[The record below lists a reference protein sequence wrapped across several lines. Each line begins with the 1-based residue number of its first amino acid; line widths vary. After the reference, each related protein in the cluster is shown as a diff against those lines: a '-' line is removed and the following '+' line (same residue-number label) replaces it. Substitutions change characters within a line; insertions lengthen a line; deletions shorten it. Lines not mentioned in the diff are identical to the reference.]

1 MGRKKETEA
10 TEENKLTV
18 EEITEEKEV
27 AEPAP
32 EKKKRGRKPKNKEEV
47 KEEAP
52 AEEVKV
58 EEAKAEEPAAEEAPK
73 AEEPATAEETQAE
86 APVLEEAPKEK
97 VNITNPF
104 KGLLEKLK
112 DKNNR
117 LVSILACAVLVL
129 LIAVLVITFLPSNVY
144 KRAIKRADAFYDQGA
159 FADAMTNYIK
169 AENAEKSLVYPV
181 LGTINTAL
189 AIKDEG
195 VKDSYKAAVSNV
207 LLFKHHKEDE
217 KDSYAEFFLLSN
229 EIYAD
234 SPKER
239 LDVLKSGSELFENFS
254 ELNTSL
260 SDAYFDYGVENEN
273 KDVKHALE
281 NFDEALKLS
290 NNAEA
295 QVTKVREVVL
305 TYIDFLN
312 ATDNFDEAESILNKY
327 KETLSLN
334 EEELLSKINLAREL
348 SEIKHELLKN
358 VNDTMKPVYDS
369 FSESFS
375 KETISAIASPLERL
389 MQYDWS
395 EMMQLD
401 GSAAADSLAF
411 SGSQSSYLYAEGGVD
426 PAYTGVGCAMYTYGN
441 YTDENGE
448 NRCGYYFYYGNFKN
462 GKRDGYGIT
471 FVRSASTSFK
481 AFEGEW
487 KEDAPNGFGVM
498 YESDKY
504 DYTSL
509 AKCLIVTYGEFK
521 NGLQDKEMTILAAL
535 NEHPDTFFTTTYE
548 ASEGVVP
555 YLEGDLTDYG
565 IIGEAPS
572 NKKLIVVA
580 PSVTD
585 GYEYFFTVFIN
596 EGEKLG
602 VEGFK

>member
-1 MGRKKETEA
+1 KE
-10 TEENKLTV
+10 
-18 EEITEEKEV
+18 
-27 AEPAP
+27 
-32 EKKKRGRKPKNKEEV
+32 G
-47 KEEAP
+47 
-52 AEEVKV
+52 
-58 EEAKAEEPAAEEAPK
+58 
-73 AEEPATAEETQAE
+73 QA
-86 APVLEEAPKEK
+86 
-97 VNITNPF
+97 
-104 KGLLEKLK
+104 
-112 DKNNR
+112 
-117 LVSILACAVLVL
+117 
-129 LIAVLVITFLPSNVY
+129 
-144 KRAIKRADAFYDQGA
+144 
-159 FADAMTNYIK
+159 
-169 AENAEKSLVYPV
+169 
-181 LGTINTAL
+181 
-189 AIKDEG
+189 
-195 VKDSYKAAVSNV
+195 
-207 LLFKHHKEDE
+207 
-217 KDSYAEFFLLSN
+217 
-229 EIYAD
+229 
-234 SPKER
+234 
-239 LDVLKSGSELFENFS
+239 LFENFT
-254 ELNTSL
+254 ELNSSL
-260 SDAYFDYGVENEN
+260 SDAYFDYGVACE
-273 KDVKHALE
+273 KSDVKLALE

-305 TYIDFLN
+305 NYIDFLN
-312 ATDNFDEAESILNKY
+312 ASDNFDEAESVLNKY
-327 KETLSLN
+327 KDTLSLN

-555 YLEGDLTDYG
+555 YLEGELTDYG
-565 IIGEAPS
+565 IIGDAPS